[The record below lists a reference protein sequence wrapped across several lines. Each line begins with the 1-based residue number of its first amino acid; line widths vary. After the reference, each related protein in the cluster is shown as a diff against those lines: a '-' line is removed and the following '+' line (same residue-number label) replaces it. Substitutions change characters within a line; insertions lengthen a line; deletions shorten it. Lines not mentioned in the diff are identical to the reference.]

1 MKIIIDVPKWI
12 DEKAKEEL
20 VDCIKKICH
29 LFSDEL
35 LNVTT
40 EL

>member
-1 MKIIIDVPKWI
+1 MKIIIEVPKWI

-29 LFSDEL
+29 LFSDGQLE
-35 LNVTT
+35 VYTDI
-40 EL
+40 